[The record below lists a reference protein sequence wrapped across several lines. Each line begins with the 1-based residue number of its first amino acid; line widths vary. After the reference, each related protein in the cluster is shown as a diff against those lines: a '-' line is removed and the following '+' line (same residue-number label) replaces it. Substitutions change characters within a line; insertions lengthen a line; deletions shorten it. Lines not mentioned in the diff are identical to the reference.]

1 MRRSPLRSPPR
12 MRGKAKNR
20 CRSCP
25 LTRITPACAGKR
37 TCTATRRCGNG
48 NHPRV
53 CGEKFTVRFTRM
65 VLPGSPPRMRG
76 KDPVAHSCKGCV
88 GITPAYAGKRV
99 SRSRAKTGEWDHPR
113 VCGEKT
119 PFSENSFTKS
129 GSPPRMRGKG
139 PYQSER
145 LRAGGITPAYAGKR
159 SLPLMQASSSQDH
172 PRVCGEKR
180 SISIFSRQ
188 ALGSPPRM
196 RGKALQ
202 LPLCILDM
210 RITPAYAGKS
220 NTFLCKGLTAR
231 DHPRVCGEKGLIKV
245 SACGREG
252 SPPRMRGK
260 AVPLRSATAS
270 GCRGP
275 SVPEYDAPP

>member
-88 GITPAYAGKRV
+88 GITPAYAGK
-99 SRSRAKTGEWDHPR
+99 
-113 VCGEKT
+113 
-119 PFSENSFTKS
+119 
-129 GSPPRMRGKG
+129 
-139 PYQSER
+139 
-145 LRAGGITPAYAGKR
+145 
-159 SLPLMQASSSQDH
+159 
-172 PRVCGEKR
+172 
-180 SISIFSRQ
+180 
-188 ALGSPPRM
+188 
-196 RGKALQ
+196 
-202 LPLCILDM
+202 
-210 RITPAYAGKS
+210 S